1 VKPNPALAALDA
13 GTAVE
18 YLDLPR
24 DADAKKP
31 VRLRVKLTDARGHK
45 ARAGVRDVQVTW
57 YQAPGALRS
66 AVLASEAGA
75 GVYEAELSFPEAGAW
90 YVQVTVPSLK
100 VGPGEAPHRS
110 VVVRGPT
117 STAAVR

>member
-1 VKPNPALAALDA
+1 
-13 GTAVE
+13 
-18 YLDLPR
+18 
-24 DADAKKP
+24 
-31 VRLRVKLTDARGHK
+31 VKLTDARGHK